1 MMKVEL
7 NEQNSKRLEFF
18 FPVNQIEMLVND
30 VVDNAIT
37 DFLVFVE
44 NLDNVKF
51 QKYYEELTE

>member
-1 MMKVEL
+1 MKVEL
-7 NEQNSKRLEFF
+7 SEQNSKRLEFF
-18 FPVNQIEMLVND
+18 FPVEQIEMLVND

-51 QKYYEELTE
+51 QKYYEELTK